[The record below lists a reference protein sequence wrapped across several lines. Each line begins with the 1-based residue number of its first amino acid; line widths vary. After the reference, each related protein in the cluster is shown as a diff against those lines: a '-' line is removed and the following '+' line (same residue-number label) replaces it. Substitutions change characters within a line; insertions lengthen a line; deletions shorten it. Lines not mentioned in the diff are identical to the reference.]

1 MPKTHPNLT
10 SICSILSSRK
20 NKGHT
25 VPPVHPLYLPTK
37 HCFPQYLYAS
47 WQFLAHNASSSWEM
61 NQYPCTQAIPS
72 PGCSCNGNAYGCT
85 AIYFPFYEDIAAY
98 GLPKKVCYPWKYPH
112 SHESTDFLRHF
123 FYVLLSH
130 HFPQFFFVHSPHLFN
145 LIEIN
150 IKYVKTP
157 F

>member
-10 SICSILSSRK
+10 SICSILGSRK

-37 HCFPQYLYAS
+37 HCFLQSRFAS
-47 WQFLAHNASSSWEM
+47 QLSPAHNASSSWET
-61 NQYPCTQAIPS
+61 NQNPCPQPIPAPS
-72 PGCSCNGNAYGCT
+72 CSCNGNAYGCT

-123 FYVLLSH
+123 FYALLSH